1 MKNNLINTLKEWY
14 DGAIDLDKRISQ
26 GTEKP
31 FTTEQDNKPSKKAK
45 TLRSVEKKEL
55 WLSSKIYKL
64 CSIVFC
70 LILSI
75 ILIGTVNFLP
85 LFAKDDTPTVNEV
98 SDHYVEQGRDQTG
111 AVNTVAGMILDY
123 RAFDTL
129 GESFVLFTATCAVL
143 LLLEQT
149 DKKAIAKT
157 SSKKESFLYKHDPIV
172 CTIVKIL
179 IPVILVFGV
188 YILFNGHLSPGGG
201 FSGGAILGAGFI
213 LFAMAFGEEMAAEVF
228 TPKLIRAVTIAS
240 LSFYCLAKS
249 YSFFT
254 GNEFNGIHSIISAG
268 TPGNFLSGGLI
279 LPLNIAVGCVVCC
292 TMYSFYMLF
301 KRGRLD

>member
-1 MKNNLINTLKEWY
+1 MKNNLINTLREWY
-14 DGAIDLDKRISQ
+14 DGAIDLDKKISQ
-26 GTEKP
+26 GREKSFTTKEETKSTEKI
-31 FTTEQDNKPSKKAK
+31 K
-45 TLRSVEKKEL
+45 TLRSIEKKEL
-55 WLSSKIYKL
+55 WISSKIYKIF
-64 CSIVFC
+64 SVVFC
-70 LILSI
+70 VILSI

-85 LFAKDDTPTVNEV
+85 LFAEDDTPTVNEV

-149 DKKAIAKT
+149 DKKAITK
-157 SSKKESFLYKHDPIV
+157 SSAKKESFLYKHDPIV

-179 IPVILVFGV
+179 IPVIFVFGV

-213 LFAMAFGEEMAAEVF
+213 LFAMAFGEEKAAQVF

-254 GNEFNGIHSIISAG
+254 GNEFNGVHSIISAG

-301 KRGRLD
+301 KRGRLE